1 MSSQTSQ
8 DKQSTYVYIEDN
20 YCQNERWHLSL
31 EITEQKEVQQ
41 EYYK

>member
-8 DKQSTYVYIEDN
+8 DKQSIYVYIEN

-41 EYYK
+41 ECYK